1 MKERQILD
9 ERYVIVRP
17 LGSGPVGSL
26 YEAENLLLGKR
37 VAVKWINPAMAR
49 RPGVAERVTAKAK
62 EAAGLDHPN
71 IASVLDIGEIDGAP
85 YIVTEQ
91 LSGRTLERE
100 IDEGSAANVG
110 VACDLAL
117 QILAALDYAHANGVI
132 HGALSPSNVL
142 ISYPRP
148 GVPWVKVTDFGLF
161 QALEDMH
168 GDGPHPS
175 PAGGYRAPEYGQ
187 GGDVDRRADVYSA
200 AALLHALLHGVPPGA
215 EAESSSHVPPELTA
229 VLRDALRPN
238 PRERTESAQAFAAAL
253 APFAQELARPVE
265 IRLSSPPSIRF
276 VNAPRPSQPV
286 SLPVNSVASPVTL
299 KRTSL
304 GPECIADVPFRH
316 SCVSDSLLRN
326 PRFPSDKVGPWSRR
340 WRNLRTNLASH
351 PSVGAAWLFALA
363 SVGAGIACALLAA
376 WLQ

>member
-9 ERYVIVRP
+9 GRYVIVRP
-17 LGSGPVGSL
+17 LGSGSVGSL

-71 IASVLDIGEIDGAP
+71 IASVLDIGEIEGAP

-100 IDEGSAANVG
+100 IDEGSATNVA
-110 VACDLAL
+110 VACDLVL
-117 QILAALDYAHANGVI
+117 QILAALDYAHANHVI
-132 HGALSPSNVL
+132 HGALSPHNVL

-187 GGDVDRRADVYSA
+187 GGDVDLRADVYSA
-200 AALLHALLHGVPPGA
+200 A
-215 EAESSSHVPPELTA
+215 
-229 VLRDALRPN
+229 
-238 PRERTESAQAFAAAL
+238 
-253 APFAQELARPVE
+253 
-265 IRLSSPPSIRF
+265 
-276 VNAPRPSQPV
+276 
-286 SLPVNSVASPVTL
+286 
-299 KRTSL
+299 
-304 GPECIADVPFRH
+304 
-316 SCVSDSLLRN
+316 
-326 PRFPSDKVGPWSRR
+326 
-340 WRNLRTNLASH
+340 
-351 PSVGAAWLFALA
+351 
-363 SVGAGIACALLAA
+363 
-376 WLQ
+376 